1 MGVAKEYP
9 DLYGTKPGTKAASLW
24 DQWHVLQ
31 EQNKPKTPVEKYH
44 IDFNSN
50 KVETSVA
57 QQIAM
62 SSIGVRQITAP
73 SVTSYQ
79 AYMAPQ
85 PGAFVT
91 SNPPIGASQ
100 RLAPQPEALEKA
112 NSSSYAPQIP
122 MQLLGARQ
130 RTAPCVS
137 PYHSMASQPRAFIT
151 PTLPI
156 SAPQFES
163 SHTSTSS
170 TYTPQIPMQVLG
182 DRQRTAPH
190 VLNHHSMAS
199 QPGTFITSNQPIG
212 APQSSA
218 PQLGASDTSTPQ
230 IPMALLGAR
239 QRTAHCVT
247 TYQTIAPG
255 PGAYNTSNPHSG
267 ASQTSTSSICAP
279 HTAAPYLKNH
289 LLEPPQLGIIQN
301 SAPQVSNS
309 LIEASAATLPYYT
322 SHQAVA
328 PHQITSRISSSIWA
342 PELTVSLVPNPKTL
356 TPQMPKRGHL
366 QQFSSQHRAPQPEI
380 RDQQFKS
387 QHRKAPQFQTTA
399 PQVGAQR
406 LGNREQGLPNK
417 AMHFR
422 SPQYNYHQQKSP
434 QLGAIQHGAPNL
446 STNYLSPPKENGILY
461 SGNSSKGIDSSNQNF
476 IQREY
481 LPTQILGSSTGPDR
495 YWVNHPV
502 VGQPG
507 PLTPPYLE
515 PNGEF
520 ESEHFKVPKP
530 VKSKPDKK
538 FMLPPIFKPE
548 ISKKCVKQGWKQRAL
563 LHYSQKSD

>member
-1 MGVAKEYP
+1 MGVAEEYP

-31 EQNKPKTPVEKYH
+31 EQNKPKRPVEKYH

-50 KVETSVA
+50 KVEKSVA
-57 QQIAM
+57 PQIGMPSMRA
-62 SSIGVRQITAP
+62 RQMTAP
-73 SVTSYQ
+73 GVTSYQ
-79 AYMAPQ
+79 AMAAQ
-85 PGAFVT
+85 PGAFLM
-91 SNPPIGASQ
+91 SNSPIEASK
-100 RLAPQPEALEKA
+100 RLAPQPEALEKS
-112 NSSSYAPQIP
+112 NSSTYAPQVSMP
-122 MQLLGARQ
+122 LLGARQ

-137 PYHSMASQPRAFIT
+137 TYHSMASQPGAFIT
-151 PTLPI
+151 STLPI
-156 SAPQFES
+156 NAPQFES
-163 SHTSTSS
+163 SKTSTSS
-170 TYTPQIPMQVLG
+170 TSTPQIPMQLLG

-199 QPGTFITSNQPIG
+199 QPGTFIASNQPIG
-212 APQSSA
+212 SA
-218 PQLGASDTSTPQ
+218 PQLGASETSTPQ
-230 IPMALLGAR
+230 KSMAMLGAR

-247 TYQTIAPG
+247 TYQTMAPR

-279 HTAAPYLKNH
+279 HTAVPYLKNH
-289 LLEPPQLGIIQN
+289 LLLEPSQVN

-309 LIEASAATLPYYT
+309 MTETLPYYT
-322 SHQAVA
+322 SHQVVA
-328 PHQITSRISSSIWA
+328 PHQVTSRISSSIWA
-342 PELTVSLVPNPKTL
+342 PELTVSLVSNPKTL
-356 TPQMPKRGHL
+356 TPQMPKRAPL
-366 QQFSSQHRAPQPEI
+366 QQFSSQHSATLPEFRA
-380 RDQQFKS
+380 QQFKI
-387 QHRKAPQFQTTA
+387 QHRTAPQLQPTAPQFRMTA
-399 PQVGAQR
+399 QHVGATR
-406 LGNREQGLPNK
+406 LGNRGQGLPNK

-434 QLGAIQHGAPNL
+434 QSVQQGAPNL
-446 STNYLSPPKENGILY
+446 TTNYLSPRKENRILY
-461 SGNSSKGIDSSNQNF
+461 SENFSKGIESSNQNS
-476 IQREY
+476 IQQEY

-502 VGQPG
+502 LGQPG

-520 ESEHFKVPKP
+520 ESEQEHFKFPKP